1 MDLVS
6 IVGLVASL
14 LVLVSFIMKDI
25 RHLRILNSLGC
36 AAFICYGTMLS
47 PIAWPIVLTNAAIVA
62 INVYYLSKGARK
74 S

>member
-1 MDLVS
+1 MDLVG
-6 IVGLVASL
+6 IVGLLASL

-36 AAFICYGTMLS
+36 AAFISYGTMLS

-62 INVYYLSKGARK
+62 INVYYLTK
-74 S
+74 SRREN